1 MILLNYKLA
10 DNNIRM
16 GVLWNDNEVLDIKSA
31 SKKLNEDY
39 FNGLN
44 MIEDLIVCDEDG
56 FSKVK
61 LFLDKLKKIQT
72 ATDKTFDLI
81 QKEDL
86 HNLEKITYL
95 APIYNPQKI
104 ICLGR
109 NYLEHAKEGGQE
121 PPKYPMIWGK
131 FNTAIIGHQEN
142 IIIPKITDKVDV
154 EVELVIV
161 IGKEGKNIPE
171 DKALEYVAGYTIGND
186 VSARDFQYMDK
197 QFTRAKTMDT
207 FAPLGPWIV
216 SADEI
221 PNPQVLDIELSVNG
235 RNWQKSNTK
244 HMIFSVAYIIS
255 YLSQSFTFKPGD
267 LIFTG
272 TPSGVGHFQTPPV
285 YLKDK
290 DKVSLYIEKVGLLE
304 NTVQA
309 EK

>member
-1 MILLNYKLA
+1 MILLNYKLS

-16 GVLWNDNEVLDIKSA
+16 GALWNNNEVLDIKSA
-31 SKKLNEDY
+31 AKKINENY
-39 FNGLN
+39 FDNLN
-44 MIEDLIVCDEDG
+44 MVEDLIVCDEDG

-61 LFLDKLKKIQT
+61 LFLNKLKKLQT
-72 ATDKTFDLI
+72 TAEKMFYLI

-121 PPKYPMIWGK
+121 PPKNPMIWGK
-131 FNTAIIGHQEN
+131 FNTAIIGHQED
-142 IIIPKITDKVDV
+142 IIIPKITEKVDV

-161 IGKEGKNIPE
+161 IGKEGKNIPK

-197 QFTRAKTMDT
+197 QFTRSKTLDT

-216 SADEI
+216 STDEI
-221 PNPQVLDIELSVNG
+221 SDPQILDIELSVNG
-235 RNWQKSNTK
+235 KVWQKSNTR

-272 TPSGVGHFQTPPV
+272 TPEGVGHFQNPPT
-285 YLKDK
+285 YLVDG
-290 DKVSLYIEKVGLLE
+290 DRVTLSIEKIGILE
-304 NTVQA
+304 NPVIA